1 MSTVARITGAQDLF
15 AHALLEPSLVTTAQ
29 VNPDLIKARFAASD
43 ADTRR
48 LARMDEAGLARAAHI
63 LREKRRRQLGWILPA
78 TRTLLFDDA
87 VGHAVVTDYLDSV
100 LPWRESDEPRQQLAE
115 ALRFSAFL
123 QKDVRV
129 SAALAQLATF
139 EVVRY
144 DVMTRPIITRE
155 NANPGGKSS
164 GRLTGG
170 TEIMSFDYDVLA
182 MRSSLLSHKVQ
193 EKWPQVETHIVLHRN
208 DRGPIRTFRV
218 EASVACLLVS
228 YASVPRLAD
237 LAALCEIELGDA
249 ERIISQ
255 SIAMGMLL

>member
-1 MSTVARITGAQDLF
+1 MARITGAQDLF

-29 VNPDLIKARFAASD
+29 VNPDLLKARFAASD
-43 ADTRR
+43 ADIKR
-48 LARMDEAGLARAAHI
+48 LARIDEAGLARAAHI
-63 LREKRRRQLGWILPA
+63 LHGKRRRQLGWILPA

-87 VGHAVVTDYLDSV
+87 VGHVVVTDYLDSV

-123 QKDVRV
+123 QEDVRV
-129 SAALAQLATF
+129 SAALAQLTAF

-155 NANPGGKSS
+155 NANPGRTSS

-170 TEIMSFDYDVLA
+170 TEIVSFDYDVLA
-182 MRSSLLSHKVQ
+182 MRSSALSHELP
-193 EKWPQVETHIVLHRN
+193 EKWPPAETHIVLHRN
-208 DRGPIRTFRV
+208 DREPIRIFRV
-218 EASVACLLVS
+218 EPSVACLLVS
-228 YASVPRLAD
+228 YASIPRLAD
-237 LAALCEIELGDA
+237 LAAQCEIELVDA